1 MRMTKANKE
10 LARFVI
16 CHGSDKVENLAID
29 DYTYDYRK
37 DLPLTYKAV
46 KKDHLSFISTSFGAE
61 AFKVQMANYEHIET
75 YPKKREVTLEE
86 LVQDEIVQMLQDMCE
101 YLYQKYGG
109 VY

>member
-16 CHGSDKVENLAID
+16 CHGTDKVENLAID
-29 DYTYDYRK
+29 DYTYDYRE

-61 AFKVQMANYEHIET
+61 AFRAQMADYEH
-75 YPKKREVTLEE
+75 YHQKKREVTLEA
-86 LVQDEIVQMLQDMCE
+86 LVLAEIEQMLQDMCQH
-101 YLYQKYGG
+101 LYQKYEG